1 MKGYETMK
9 TITSEKLAELQ
20 REAAEKPRRRTN
32 LNLHEQLD
40 DPIQRLC
47 VTGEPDTVFPV
58 HRHLGKWELVTII
71 KGSTTLYIYDD
82 NGSITEQLELAP
94 GGDTIIVEIPQG
106 VWHNYILHESGT
118 TFFEVKHGPYKPFAP
133 EELASF
139 KGMTPDGK

>member
-1 MKGYETMK
+1 MK
-9 TITSEKLAELQ
+9 TITWEKLAELQ

-47 VTGEPDTVFPV
+47 IVGEPDTVFPV
-58 HRHLGKWELVTII
+58 HRHLEKWELVTII
-71 KGSTTLYIYDD
+71 KGSATLYLYDN
-82 NGSITEQLELAP
+82 NGSITEQIELAP
-94 GGDTIIVEIPQG
+94 GKDTVIVEIPQG
-106 VWHNYILHESGT
+106 AWHNYILHESGT